1 MKIKLCDPIRI
12 KQNRRFVR
20 AKICRPITS
29 TTSCTSS
36 YLTESG
42 EILNS
47 ESGECLILN

>member
-1 MKIKLCDPIRI
+1 MKIKICEPIRI
-12 KQNRRFVR
+12 KQYRRFVKV
-20 AKICRPITS
+20 KICRPITS
-29 TTSCTSS
+29 TTSCSSS